1 MTRSHSVLY
10 CALVVALGGFIFGLD
25 AALISGTVRFVTNEF
40 GLSDL
45 QVGTVVSA
53 PGFGVIFALMVTGFI
68 CDKIGRKQT
77 LVIISF
83 IYIISAVMSVLAT
96 SFESL
101 VIARFIGGLAFTSL
115 SVAAMYIGE
124 IAPSHLRGKLVSIIQ
139 INIVVGLS
147 IAYFAN
153 YAILEF
159 SESQHP
165 LVSTLGLDIYTW
177 RWMLGIEIL
186 PAVIWFCLLLNVPQS
201 PRWLVMKQKDKKAR
215 KIIKQFN
222 QLANRGIHS
231 DEQCEQEIADIK
243 ASLNNHQGKQTLFEL
258 FKSLFDTKV
267 RSAMIIAL
275 TIAVV
280 QQITG
285 INAIMFYAPTV
296 FEQLGIGTDAAFFQA
311 VIVGL
316 VSIIFT
322 IVAILLIDRL
332 GRRPLVIWGLAT
344 ATISLF
350 ACYWGFSQATYTLN
364 EMQISELIEQHSL
377 VDISSMANIIYQS
390 DVEFKDALI
399 NLMGASEAKL
409 YESQL
414 LQSAANINVNLIIAG
429 VIGFIAAF
437 HFSIGPIMWVL
448 FSEIFPTHIRGIAIP
463 VFAFIA
469 SFVSYL
475 VQQFFPWQLS
485 VFGADEIFLFYAI
498 CGAIGFVLLYKIMPE
513 TKNKSIEDIAN
524 LLSKPDIAS
533 NNEAPITKAT
543 PLEKSEA

>member
-1 MTRSHSVLY
+1 MDVNMIIKSHSVLY

-25 AALISGTVRFVTNEF
+25 AALISGTVRFVTTEF
-40 GLSDL
+40 DLTDL
-45 QVGTVVSA
+45 QIGTVVSA

-68 CDKIGRKQT
+68 CDKIGRKKT

-83 IYIISAVMSVLAT
+83 IYIISAVLSVMAT

-101 VIARFIGGLAFTSL
+101 VVARFIGGLAFTSL

-153 YAILEF
+153 FAILEI
-159 SESQHP
+159 SESAYP
-165 LVSTLGLDIYTW
+165 WVSSLHIDTHTW

-186 PAVIWFCLLLNVPQS
+186 PAIVWFLLLLNIPQS
-201 PRWLVMKQKDKKAR
+201 PRWLIMKRKDDKA
-215 KIIKQFN
+215 KLIINQFNNTTQCEDEVAQIKQ
-222 QLANRGIHS
+222 
-231 DEQCEQEIADIK
+231 
-243 ASLNNHQGKQTLFEL
+243 SLKSHNEKESFWVL
-258 FKSLFDTKV
+258 FKSLFDSKV
-267 RSAMIIAL
+267 RGVVILGL
-275 TIAVV
+275 TIGIV

-311 VIVGL
+311 VVVGL

-322 IVAILLIDRL
+322 VVAILLIDKL

-350 ACYWGFSQATYTLN
+350 ACYWGFSQATYSLT
-364 EMQISELIEQHSL
+364 EQSL
-377 VDISSMANIIYQS
+377 VSLAEQVNIERLTSMLNVVFQS
-390 DVEFKDALI
+390 DVEFKTALI
-399 NLMGASEAKL
+399 SVLGESDAKQ
-409 YESQL
+409 YESVL
-414 LQSAANINVNLIIAG
+414 LQSAATINANLIIAG
-429 VIGFIAAF
+429 IIGFIAAF

-448 FSEIFPTHIRGIAIP
+448 FSEIFPTHIRGVAIP
-463 VFAFIA
+463 VFAFIT

-498 CGAIGFVLLYKIMPE
+498 CGAIGFILLFKIMPE
-513 TKNKSIEDIAN
+513 TKNKSIEEIEI
-524 LLSKPDIAS
+524 LLSGKHTDNKDNSIPLAKR
-533 NNEAPITKAT
+533 EA
-543 PLEKSEA
+543 

>member
-1 MTRSHSVLY
+1 MDVYMIIKSHSVLY

-25 AALISGTVRFVTNEF
+25 AALISGTVRFVTTEF
-40 GLSDL
+40 NLTDL
-45 QVGTVVSA
+45 EIGTVVSA
-53 PGFGVIFALMVTGFI
+53 PGFGVIFALMVTGVI
-68 CDKIGRKQT
+68 CDKIGRKKT

-83 IYIISAVMSVLAT
+83 IYIISAVMSVMAT

-153 YAILEF
+153 FAILEF
-159 SESQHP
+159 SESCHP
-165 LVSTLGLDIYTW
+165 WVSALQIDTQTW

-186 PAVIWFCLLLNVPQS
+186 PAIVWFLLLLNIPQS
-201 PRWLVMKQKDKKAR
+201 PRWLIMKRKEEKA
-215 KIIKQFN
+215 KLIINQFNNTTQCEEEIAQIKQ
-222 QLANRGIHS
+222 
-231 DEQCEQEIADIK
+231 
-243 ASLNNHQGKQTLFEL
+243 SLKSHNDKESFWVL
-258 FKSLFDTKV
+258 FKSLFDSKV
-267 RSAMIIAL
+267 RGVMIIGL
-275 TIAVV
+275 TIGIV

-311 VIVGL
+311 VVVGL

-322 IVAILLIDRL
+322 VVAILLIDRL

-350 ACYWGFSQATYTLN
+350 ACYWGFSQATYSLTDQALVALAGQMN
-364 EMQISELIEQHSL
+364 VSELT
-377 VDISSMANIIYQS
+377 SMANVVFHS
-390 DVEFKDALI
+390 DVEFKTALI
-399 NLMGASEAKL
+399 SVLGESDAKL
-409 YESQL
+409 YESEL
-414 LQSAANINVNLIIAG
+414 LQSAASINANLIIG
-429 VIGFIAAF
+429 GIIGFIAAF

-448 FSEIFPTHIRGIAIP
+448 FSEIFPTHIRGVAIP
-463 VFAFIA
+463 VFAFIT

-498 CGAIGFVLLYKIMPE
+498 CGAIGFVLLFKIMPE
-513 TKNKSIEDIAN
+513 TKNKTIEEIEI
-524 LLSKPDIAS
+524 LLSRNTKDTSDDTLPLAKR
-533 NNEAPITKAT
+533 EA
-543 PLEKSEA
+543 

>member
-1 MTRSHSVLY
+1 MDVNMIIKSHSVLY

-25 AALISGTVRFVTNEF
+25 AALISGTVRFVTTEF
-40 GLSDL
+40 DLTDL
-45 QVGTVVSA
+45 QIGTVVSA
-53 PGFGVIFALMVTGFI
+53 PGFGVIFALMITGFI
-68 CDKIGRKQT
+68 CDKIGRKKT

-83 IYIISAVMSVLAT
+83 IYIISAVLSVMAT

-101 VIARFIGGLAFTSL
+101 VVARFIGGLAFTSL

-153 YAILEF
+153 FAILEI
-159 SESQHP
+159 SESAYP
-165 LVSTLGLDIYTW
+165 WVSSLHIDTHTW

-186 PAVIWFCLLLNVPQS
+186 PAIVWFLLLLNIPQS
-201 PRWLVMKQKDKKAR
+201 PRWLIMKRKEDKAKLIINQFNNTTQCEDEVAQ
-215 KIIKQFN
+215 IKQ
-222 QLANRGIHS
+222 
-231 DEQCEQEIADIK
+231 
-243 ASLNNHQGKQTLFEL
+243 SLKSHNDKESFWVL
-258 FKSLFDTKV
+258 FKSLFDSKV
-267 RSAMIIAL
+267 RGVVILGL
-275 TIAVV
+275 TIGIV

-311 VIVGL
+311 VVVGL

-322 IVAILLIDRL
+322 VVAILLIDKL

-350 ACYWGFSQATYTLN
+350 ACYWGFSQATYSLT
-364 EMQISELIEQHSL
+364 EQSL
-377 VDISSMANIIYQS
+377 VSLADQVNIEPLTSMLNVVFQS
-390 DVEFKDALI
+390 DVEFKTALI
-399 NLMGASEAKL
+399 SVLGESDAKQ
-409 YESQL
+409 YESVL
-414 LQSAANINVNLIIAG
+414 LQSAATINANLIIAG
-429 VIGFIAAF
+429 IIGFIAAF

-448 FSEIFPTHIRGIAIP
+448 FSEIFPTHIRGVAIP
-463 VFAFIA
+463 VFAFIT

-498 CGAIGFVLLYKIMPE
+498 CGAIGFILLFKIMPE
-513 TKNKSIEDIAN
+513 TKNKSIEEIEI
-524 LLSKPDIAS
+524 LLSGKHTGNKDNSIPLAKR
-533 NNEAPITKAT
+533 EA
-543 PLEKSEA
+543 

>member
-1 MTRSHSVLY
+1 MDVNMIIKSHSVLY

-25 AALISGTVRFVTNEF
+25 AALISGTVRFVTTEF
-40 GLSDL
+40 DLTDL
-45 QVGTVVSA
+45 QIGTVVSA

-68 CDKIGRKQT
+68 CDKIGRKKT

-83 IYIISAVMSVLAT
+83 IYIISAVLSVMAT

-101 VIARFIGGLAFTSL
+101 VVARFIGGLAFTSL

-153 YAILEF
+153 FAILEI
-159 SESQHP
+159 SESAYP
-165 LVSTLGLDIYTW
+165 WVSSLHIDTHTW

-186 PAVIWFCLLLNVPQS
+186 PAIVWFLLLLNIPQS
-201 PRWLVMKQKDKKAR
+201 PRWLIMKRKEDKAKLIINQFNNTTQCEDEVAQ
-215 KIIKQFN
+215 IKQ
-222 QLANRGIHS
+222 
-231 DEQCEQEIADIK
+231 
-243 ASLNNHQGKQTLFEL
+243 SLKSHNEKESFWVL
-258 FKSLFDTKV
+258 FKSLFDSKV
-267 RSAMIIAL
+267 RGVVILGL
-275 TIAVV
+275 TIGIV

-311 VIVGL
+311 VVVGL

-322 IVAILLIDRL
+322 VVAILLIDKL

-350 ACYWGFSQATYTLN
+350 ACYWGFSQATYSLT
-364 EMQISELIEQHSL
+364 EQSL
-377 VDISSMANIIYQS
+377 VSLAEQVNIEPLTSMLNVVFQS
-390 DVEFKDALI
+390 DVEFKTALI
-399 NLMGASEAKL
+399 SVLGESDAKQ
-409 YESQL
+409 YESVL
-414 LQSAANINVNLIIAG
+414 LQSAATINANLIIAG
-429 VIGFIAAF
+429 IIGFIAAF

-463 VFAFIA
+463 VFAFIT

-498 CGAIGFVLLYKIMPE
+498 CGAIGFILLFKIMPE
-513 TKNKSIEDIAN
+513 TKNKSIEEIEI
-524 LLSKPDIAS
+524 LLSGKHTDNKDNSIPLAKR
-533 NNEAPITKAT
+533 EA
-543 PLEKSEA
+543 

>member
-1 MTRSHSVLY
+1 MIIKSHSVLY

-25 AALISGTVRFVTNEF
+25 AALISGTVRFVTTEF
-40 GLSDL
+40 DLTDL
-45 QVGTVVSA
+45 QIGTVVSA

-68 CDKIGRKQT
+68 CDKIGRKKT

-83 IYIISAVMSVLAT
+83 IYIISAVLSVMAT

-101 VIARFIGGLAFTSL
+101 VVARFIGGLAFTSL

-153 YAILEF
+153 FAILEI
-159 SESQHP
+159 SESAYPWVASLHID
-165 LVSTLGLDIYTW
+165 THTW

-186 PAVIWFCLLLNVPQS
+186 PAIVWFLLLLNIPQS
-201 PRWLVMKQKDKKAR
+201 PRWLIMKRKEDKAKLIINQFNNTTQCEDEVAQ
-215 KIIKQFN
+215 IKQ
-222 QLANRGIHS
+222 
-231 DEQCEQEIADIK
+231 
-243 ASLNNHQGKQTLFEL
+243 SLKSHNEKESFWVL
-258 FKSLFDTKV
+258 FKSLFDSKV
-267 RSAMIIAL
+267 RGVVILGL
-275 TIAVV
+275 TIGIV

-311 VIVGL
+311 VVVGL

-322 IVAILLIDRL
+322 VVAILLIDKL

-350 ACYWGFSQATYTLN
+350 ACYWGFSQATYSLT
-364 EMQISELIEQHSL
+364 EQSL
-377 VDISSMANIIYQS
+377 VSLAEQVNIEPLTSMLNVVFQS
-390 DVEFKDALI
+390 DVEFKTALI
-399 NLMGASEAKL
+399 SVLGESDAKQ
-409 YESQL
+409 YESVL
-414 LQSAANINVNLIIAG
+414 LQSAATINANLIIAG
-429 VIGFIAAF
+429 IIGFIAAF

-448 FSEIFPTHIRGIAIP
+448 FSEIFPTHIRGVAIP
-463 VFAFIA
+463 VFAFIT

-498 CGAIGFVLLYKIMPE
+498 CGAIGFILLFKIMPE
-513 TKNKSIEDIAN
+513 TKNKSIEEIEI
-524 LLSKPDIAS
+524 LLSGKHTDNKDNSIPLAKR
-533 NNEAPITKAT
+533 EA
-543 PLEKSEA
+543 

>member
-1 MTRSHSVLY
+1 MINTSHSVLY

-25 AALISGTVRFVTNEF
+25 AALISGTVKFVTNEF
-40 GLSDL
+40 NLTDL
-45 QVGTVVSA
+45 QIGTVVSA
-53 PGFGVIFALMVTGFI
+53 PGFGVIFALMITGYV
-68 CDKIGRKQT
+68 CDKIGRKHT

-83 IYIISAVMSVLAT
+83 IYIISAVMSVLAN

-124 IAPSHLRGKLVSIIQ
+124 ISPSHLRGKLVSIIQ

-153 YAILEF
+153 YAILAL
-159 SESQHP
+159 SESEHHF
-165 LVSTLGLDIYTW
+165 VITLGLDIHTW

-186 PAVIWFCLLLNVPQS
+186 PAIIWFCLLLNIPQS
-201 PRWLVMKQKDKKAR
+201 PRWLIMKHKEEKA
-215 KIIKQFN
+215 KQIINQFN
-222 QLANRGIHS
+222 NTDHCDEEITQIKLSLKSHHPKHS
-231 DEQCEQEIADIK
+231 
-243 ASLNNHQGKQTLFEL
+243 FWYL

-267 RSAMIIAL
+267 RAAMSIAL

-311 VIVGL
+311 IIVGL
-316 VSIIFT
+316 VSIVFT
-322 IVAILLIDRL
+322 VVAILLIDRL
-332 GRRPLVIWGLAT
+332 GRRPLVIWGLAI

-350 ACYWGFSQATYTLN
+350 ACFWGFNQATYLLDEAKVTGLMN
-364 EMQISELIEQHSL
+364 QYAL
-377 VDISSMANIIYQS
+377 VDISSLINVVYQS
-390 DVEFKDALI
+390 DVEFKNALI
-399 NLMGASEAKL
+399 EVMGSTNAKL
-409 YESQL
+409 YESQI
-414 LQSAANINVNLIIAG
+414 LQSAANINVNLILAG
-429 VIGFIAAF
+429 IIGFIAAF

-448 FSEIFPTHIRGIAIP
+448 FSEIFPTHIRGVAIP
-463 VFAFIA
+463 VFAFIT

-475 VQQFFPWQLS
+475 VQQFFPWLLS

-498 CGAIGFVLLYKIMPE
+498 CGAIGFVLLFKIMPE
-513 TKNKSIEDIAN
+513 TKNKTIEEIETLLTHASKDMNKRNEDIETVPLAER
-524 LLSKPDIAS
+524 
-533 NNEAPITKAT
+533 EA
-543 PLEKSEA
+543 

>member
-1 MTRSHSVLY
+1 MIIKSHSVLY

-25 AALISGTVRFVTNEF
+25 AALISGTVRFVTTEF
-40 GLSDL
+40 NLTDL
-45 QVGTVVSA
+45 EIGTVVSA
-53 PGFGVIFALMVTGFI
+53 PGFGVIFALMVTGVI
-68 CDKIGRKQT
+68 CDKIGRKKT

-83 IYIISAVMSVLAT
+83 IYIISAVMSVIAT

-153 YAILEF
+153 FAILEF
-159 SESQHP
+159 SESGHP
-165 LVSTLGLDIYTW
+165 LVSALQIDTQTW

-186 PAVIWFCLLLNVPQS
+186 PALIWFLLLLNIPQS
-201 PRWLVMKQKDKKAR
+201 PRWLIMKRKEEKA
-215 KIIKQFN
+215 KLIINQFNNTTQCEDEIAHIKQ
-222 QLANRGIHS
+222 
-231 DEQCEQEIADIK
+231 
-243 ASLNNHQGKQTLFEL
+243 SLKSHNGKESFWVL
-258 FKSLFDTKV
+258 FKSLFDSKV
-267 RSAMIIAL
+267 RGVMIIGL
-275 TIAVV
+275 TIGIV

-311 VIVGL
+311 VVVGL

-322 IVAILLIDRL
+322 VVAILLIDRL

-344 ATISLF
+344 ATVSLF
-350 ACYWGFSQATYTLN
+350 ACYWGFSQATYSLTDQALVALAGQMN
-364 EMQISELIEQHSL
+364 VSELA
-377 VDISSMANIIYQS
+377 SMANVVFHS
-390 DVEFKDALI
+390 DVEFKTALI
-399 NLMGASEAKL
+399 SVLGESDAKL
-409 YESQL
+409 YESEL
-414 LQSAANINVNLIIAG
+414 LQSAASINANLIIG
-429 VIGFIAAF
+429 GIIGFIAAF

-448 FSEIFPTHIRGIAIP
+448 FSEIFPTHIRGVAIP
-463 VFAFIA
+463 VFAFIT

-498 CGAIGFVLLYKIMPE
+498 CGAIGFVLLFKIMPE
-513 TKNKSIEDIAN
+513 TKNKTIEEIEI
-524 LLSKPDIAS
+524 LLSRNTKDTSDDTLPLAKREAS
-533 NNEAPITKAT
+533 
-543 PLEKSEA
+543 

>member
-1 MTRSHSVLY
+1 MDVNMIIKSHSVLY

-25 AALISGTVRFVTNEF
+25 AALISGTVRFVTTEF
-40 GLSDL
+40 DLTDL
-45 QVGTVVSA
+45 QIGTVVSA
-53 PGFGVIFALMVTGFI
+53 PGFGVIFALMITGFI
-68 CDKIGRKQT
+68 CDKIGRKKT

-83 IYIISAVMSVLAT
+83 IYIISAVLSVMAT

-101 VIARFIGGLAFTSL
+101 VVARFIGGLAFTSL

-153 YAILEF
+153 FAILEI
-159 SESQHP
+159 SESAYP
-165 LVSTLGLDIYTW
+165 WVSSLHIDTHTW

-186 PAVIWFCLLLNVPQS
+186 PAIVWFLLLLNIPQS
-201 PRWLVMKQKDKKAR
+201 PRWLIMKRKEDKAKLIINQFNNTTQCEDEVAQ
-215 KIIKQFN
+215 IKQ
-222 QLANRGIHS
+222 
-231 DEQCEQEIADIK
+231 
-243 ASLNNHQGKQTLFEL
+243 SLKSHNEKESFWVL
-258 FKSLFDTKV
+258 FKSLFDSKV
-267 RSAMIIAL
+267 RGVVMLGL
-275 TIAVV
+275 TIGIV

-311 VIVGL
+311 VVVGL

-322 IVAILLIDRL
+322 VVAILLIDKL

-350 ACYWGFSQATYTLN
+350 ACYWGFSQATYSLT
-364 EMQISELIEQHSL
+364 EQSL
-377 VDISSMANIIYQS
+377 VSLAEQVNIEPLTSMLNVVFQS
-390 DVEFKDALI
+390 DVEFKTALI
-399 NLMGASEAKL
+399 SVLGESDAKQ
-409 YESQL
+409 YESVL
-414 LQSAANINVNLIIAG
+414 LQSAATINANLIIAG
-429 VIGFIAAF
+429 IIGFIAAF

-448 FSEIFPTHIRGIAIP
+448 FSEIFPTHIRGVAIP
-463 VFAFIA
+463 VFAFIT

-498 CGAIGFVLLYKIMPE
+498 CGAIGFILLFKIMPE
-513 TKNKSIEDIAN
+513 TKNKSIEEIEI
-524 LLSKPDIAS
+524 LLSGKHTDNKDNSIPLAKR
-533 NNEAPITKAT
+533 EA
-543 PLEKSEA
+543 